1 MANLNTDKTY
11 AERGLERKLQMMREA
26 NSSEK
31 GGRFILQRLI
41 SDMGVSLLTCIY
53 GGIVL
58 GAVISPSNSFNSTTV
73 ERRVVL
79 LIFLSVFCVDVL
91 IRMAIARRAYFNWVN
106 TLDAC
111 CAFTSLALGAADRFD
126 LSVIVLLRV
135 LVRGNEF
142 WSLKILYSTALTSTP
157 VLPMAPRRD
166 STLDSHRRRSMNPP
180 VIQIIDDEEIPS
192 EFSIKKPTPRR
203 VGSGLSPRAS
213 LQSLASLGSDFI
225 DMSRHTEQSIAEHLS
240 SSMVSSPVEQV
251 IEFLR
256 SLKNSESVDL
266 VQYDMLDW
274 CIDMI
279 SSNKLYDSVM
289 QVPTISAD
297 PDVRN
302 DDQESFQYLLNA
314 FTGTDTGPVNR
325 MANMLRTTILI
336 KSVMKKKLQR
346 IRSKRKRLS
355 MMHQASHFA
364 TSIIT
369 ENLLSESDVNRV
381 LEVLKGSESW
391 EFDIFALKELT
402 QGNELSVMAL
412 HIFQEYDLIDEF
424 CLSIKQVKGFVTRIQ
439 NGYLKDIPYHTATHG
454 ADVMQTM
461 LYFLTTGG
469 MMDAANVNKL
479 EFLACIFAAMIHDF
493 EHPGY
498 NNVFQVR
505 ARQPLALKYNDRAV
519 LENHHVAS
527 VFTFLRAESDECN
540 FLCSLNDEQFALLRE
555 IVIGAVL
562 ATDMSHHFPALGLF
576 KSKLQSNDFMTFE
589 KKEDRHLLFNFALHA
604 ADVSNPAKPKDIYLN
619 WVSLVMEEFFRQGDE
634 EKRLGLPIS
643 MFMDRSTANV
653 AKCQFGFIDVIVQ
666 PLFAVAQQVLPN
678 LSVVCAQ
685 LSTNFSY
692 WQTILEEDNN
702 RSAAAAA
709 KASLMANKPF
719 TDQTAMAEAMTRR
732 QNVRRSIVSIPSA
745 QRGAI
750 SLCNVMQSPQYFVKK
765 RGSLSSIR
773 STSSVSS
780 STPASMSALTIGSP
794 YPSPLPNAIISPAN
808 ISARKSLSFKTVNI

>member
-1 MANLNTDKTY
+1 MATLDTDKTY
-11 AERGLERKLQMMREA
+11 AERDLERKLKMMREA
-26 NSSEK
+26 HSSEK
-31 GGRFILQRLI
+31 GGRFIVQRLI
-41 SDMGVSLLTCIY
+41 SDISVSLLICIY
-53 GGIVL
+53 GGMVL

-73 ERRVVL
+73 ELRVVL

-106 TLDAC
+106 ILDAC
-111 CAFTSLALGAADRFD
+111 CAFTSLSLGAADRFD
-126 LSVIVLLRV
+126 LTVIILLRV

-142 WSLKILYSTALTSTP
+142 WSLKLLYSTAATSTP
-157 VLPMAPRRD
+157 VIPMALRRD
-166 STLDSHRRRSMNPP
+166 STLDSHRRRSLNQP
-180 VIQIIDDEEIPS
+180 VIQIIEDEDIPS

-213 LQSLASLGSDFI
+213 LGSLASLGSDFI
-225 DMSRHTEQSIAEHLS
+225 DMSRHEQSIAEHLS

-297 PDVRN
+297 SEGLRN

-325 MANMLRTTILI
+325 MANMLHTTILI

-381 LEVLKGSESW
+381 LEVLKSSESW

-424 CLSIKQVKGFVTRIQ
+424 CLSIKQVKGFVTKIQ

-469 MMDAANVNKL
+469 MMNLANVNKL

-519 LENHHVAS
+519 LENHHVAA

-562 ATDMSHHFPALGLF
+562 ATDMSHHFPALGVF
-576 KSKLQSNDFMTFE
+576 KSKLQSTDFTTFE

-666 PLFAVAQQVLPN
+666 PLFAVAHQVLPN
-678 LSVVCAQ
+678 LSGVCAQ
-685 LSTNFSY
+685 LSANFSY
-692 WQTILEEDNN
+692 WQTIVEEDNN

-709 KASLMANKPF
+709 KASLMTNKPY
-719 TDQTAMAEAMTRR
+719 TEQTATAEALARR

-750 SLCNVMQSPQYFVKK
+750 SLCNVMQSPQYFVK
-765 RGSLSSIR
+765 RASLSSIR
-773 STSSVSS
+773 SNSSVSS
-780 STPASMSALTIGSP
+780 STPASMSTLTLGSP

-808 ISARKSLSFKTVNI
+808 VSTRKSLSFKTDQT